1 MNNKFENLN
10 ENATSENADLTAN
23 NRTENTVDVTPI
35 ENENN
40 QETAFAENIDN
51 VTKDNDVKNDILNTK
66 TTIQDDTLNI
76 ENTNSDTNVQD
87 DTLNTEKTNSETNV
101 QDDTLN
107 TENTKTDEE
116 TVIFE
121 NTTKEPKYSYRK
133 GIALGLAGVLLCG
146 GSLGFCLG
154 FGLNTSKAIT
164 NAITGG
170 FSFSNSTNSNT
181 TSAQATSAN
190 LVASEDSIAKVV
202 SSVEN
207 SIVNIS
213 IKAQSATNWLGQ
225 VYESEGSGSGIIYK
239 IDGDTVY
246 IITNNHVVESANSV
260 TISVTG
266 TEQVNAKLVGK
277 DASSDLAVISVSKA
291 DLAKAG
297 VANVTAAKFGNSDNM
312 KVGENVIAIGNALGQ
327 GKTATLGIISAQNK
341 EINIDGKKLTVIQT
355 DAAINPGN
363 SGGALVNTSG
373 EVIGINTAKLSSDA
387 VEGTG
392 YSIPISS
399 AQTII
404 QTLMTNGTV
413 DKPYLGIQGYTI
425 DENFEKIY
433 GINIPGV
440 FISKVETN
448 SAAEIAGLQV
458 SDIIT
463 AIDNTAIA
471 DIETLSKEISKH
483 KSNDKVTFTIIRN
496 GSQQMTVTATLQNQN
511 EQF

>member
-1 MNNKFENLN
+1 MTNEFENLN
-10 ENATSENADLTAN
+10 EKTTSDNTNSTVDNT
-23 NRTENTVDVTPI
+23 TENTADVTPI

-40 QETAFAENIDN
+40 QETELFENTNN
-51 VTKDNDVKNDILNTK
+51 VTNDNILDTDDTNNEADVQNDILNSDNSTAEDK
-66 TTIQDDTLNI
+66 TFT
-76 ENTNSDTNVQD
+76 SDNAP
-87 DTLNTEKTNSETNV
+87 
-101 QDDTLN
+101 
-107 TENTKTDEE
+107 
-116 TVIFE
+116 
-121 NTTKEPKYSYRK
+121 KEPKYSYKK

-154 FGLNTSKAIT
+154 LGLNTSKAIT

-170 FSFSNSTNSNT
+170 FSFSNSSENKT
-181 TSAQATSAN
+181 TSAQATASN

-225 VYESEGSGSGIIYK
+225 TYESEGSGSGIIYK

-260 TISVTG
+260 TVSVTG
-266 TEQVNAKLVGK
+266 NEQVNAKLVGK

-291 DLAKAG
+291 DLNKAG

-363 SGGALVNTSG
+363 SGGALVNTAG

-404 QTLMTNGTV
+404 QTLMTNGTI

-440 FISKVETN
+440 FISKIESN
-448 SAAEIAGLQV
+448 SAAEKAGLQV

>member
-1 MNNKFENLN
+1 MTNEFENLN
-10 ENATSENADLTAN
+10 EKTTSDNTNSTVDNT
-23 NRTENTVDVTPI
+23 TENTADVTPI

-40 QETAFAENIDN
+40 QETELFENTNN
-51 VTKDNDVKNDILNTK
+51 VTNDNILDTDDTNNEADVQNDILNS
-66 TTIQDDTLNI
+66 D
-76 ENTNSDTNVQD
+76 NSTVED
-87 DTLNTEKTNSETNV
+87 ETFTSDNAP
-101 QDDTLN
+101 
-107 TENTKTDEE
+107 
-116 TVIFE
+116 
-121 NTTKEPKYSYRK
+121 KEPKYSYKK

-154 FGLNTSKAIT
+154 LGLNTSKAIT

-170 FSFSNSTNSNT
+170 FSFSNSSENKT
-181 TSAQATSAN
+181 TSAQATASN

-225 VYESEGSGSGIIYK
+225 TYESEGSGSGIIYK

-260 TISVTG
+260 TVSVTG
-266 TEQVNAKLVGK
+266 NEQVNAKLVGK

-291 DLAKAG
+291 DLNKAG

-363 SGGALVNTSG
+363 SGGALVNTAG

-404 QTLMTNGTV
+404 QTLMTNGTI

-440 FISKVETN
+440 FISKIESN
-448 SAAEIAGLQV
+448 SAAEKAGLQV